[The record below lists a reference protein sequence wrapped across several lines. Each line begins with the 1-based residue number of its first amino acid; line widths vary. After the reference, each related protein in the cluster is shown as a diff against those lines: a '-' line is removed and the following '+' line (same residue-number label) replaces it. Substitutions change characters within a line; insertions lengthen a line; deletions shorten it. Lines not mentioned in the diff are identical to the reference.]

1 LNYEPIDEIVKKLL
15 AENYNAQALFLKK
28 ISNLTPYIADN
39 ILKFFRKVMDFMEI
53 RHIKNRYLNV
63 EFFVSIVAIALSVFH
78 LKAAIFGPPE
88 ELLFRA
94 VHLGFVS
101 VILFLRPQQ
110 KTQKKLLNVRL
121 FNMVLAAIAAASIIY
136 LLYDYD
142 HIINRFTYIDPLKNL
157 EIIFGISLVLI
168 VLEGARRTTGP
179 TLPILALL
187 FISYALFGNYFP
199 GGLKHQGLSIAGLIE
214 QMYLLPD
221 GVLGIPLGVSA
232 KYLVIFLLFGAFLEQ
247 AGAGTFFTDF
257 ASSLVGRTRG
267 GAAKVAVV
275 ASSFFGTISGAPTAN
290 VMVTGTFTI
299 PAMMRVGFRPE
310 VAGAIEATSSV
321 GGALMPPV
329 LGATAFIIVEFTG
342 YQYLD
347 VIKWTFLPALLYYTC
362 IYSTVHLEAIKFNI
376 SFSNEKIKPF
386 AQVIREQGLIFV
398 PIVVLIYLILTGHSP
413 SFAVWVSITAIII
426 TSWLRPATRIGIKKF
441 LAALEKGG
449 KNVTSVAMACA
460 CAGII
465 TGVILLTGVGM
476 AVTSLF
482 LRLSGGSL
490 FILLI
495 LVIFPLLILGLGMP
509 AAPAYI
515 ICASIF
521 APAMVKAGLSIPAAH
536 IFIYYYA
543 LLSSISPPVA
553 MAAFAA
559 SSISGASPIKTGFW
573 AVRTAAVAYILP
585 FSFAFSP
592 ELLMMGSPFFIVIAF
607 MTAIIGVMSMVC
619 GLQGFI
625 LRPLYWPLR
634 LLLIA
639 VSILMIFPGL
649 ATDIAGITVLSI
661 ILTHHIVSKKSIQP
675 KTGGQIE

>member
-1 LNYEPIDEIVKKLL
+1 M
-15 AENYNAQALFLKK
+15 NADGSA
-28 ISNLTPYIADN
+28 
-39 ILKFFRKVMDFMEI
+39 
-53 RHIKNRYLNV
+53 NRYFN
-63 EFFVSIVAIALSVFH
+63 FIVSGFAVALSIFH
-78 LKAAIFGPPE
+78 LHSAIFGPPE
-88 ELLFRA
+88 ELIFRA

-101 VILFLRPQQ
+101 VILFLRPEQ
-110 KTQKKLLNVRL
+110 KTQNIILRSRF
-121 FNMVLAAIAAASIIY
+121 FNRVSAAIAAASIIY
-136 LLYDYD
+136 LLYDYN
-142 HIINRFTYIDPLKNL
+142 HIINRFTYIEPLKNL
-157 EIIFGISLVLI
+157 EVIFGVSLVLI

-179 TLPILALL
+179 TLPLIALL
-187 FISYALFGNYFP
+187 FIAYALFGNYFP
-199 GGLKHQGLSIAGLIE
+199 GSLKHQGLSLEGLVE

-275 ASSFFGTISGAPTAN
+275 ASSLFGTISGAPTAN

-342 YQYLD
+342 YRYLD
-347 VIKWTFLPALLYYTC
+347 IIKWTFLPALLYYTC
-362 IYSTVHLEAIKFNI
+362 IYLTVHLEAIKFNI
-376 SFSNEKIKPF
+376 SFSDEKIKPF
-386 AQVIREQGLIFV
+386 VQVVREQGLIFV
-398 PIVVLIYLILTGHSP
+398 PIAVLLYLILTGHSP
-413 SFAVWVSITAIII
+413 SFAVWVSITVIII
-426 TSWLRPATRIGIKKF
+426 ISWLRPATRIGIKKC

-449 KNVTSVAMACA
+449 KNIVSVAMACA

-482 LRLSGGSL
+482 LKLSGGSL
-490 FILLI
+490 FVLLI

-521 APAMVKAGLSIPAAH
+521 APALVKAGLSIPAAH

-585 FSFAFSP
+585 FSFAYSP
-592 ELLMMGSPFFIVIAF
+592 ELLMMGSPVSIVVAFI
-607 MTAIIGVMSMVC
+607 TAVIGVMAIVW
-619 GLQGFI
+619 GLQGYI
-625 LRPLYWPLR
+625 LRPLNRLLR
-634 LLLIA
+634 PLLIA
-639 VSILMIFPGL
+639 VSILMIFPGVT
-649 ATDIAGITVLSI
+649 TDISGITVI
-661 ILTHHIVSKKSIQP
+661 AVILIHQIVLKRSAKA
-675 KTGGQIE
+675 T

>member
-1 LNYEPIDEIVKKLL
+1 M
-15 AENYNAQALFLKK
+15 NADGSA
-28 ISNLTPYIADN
+28 
-39 ILKFFRKVMDFMEI
+39 
-53 RHIKNRYLNV
+53 NRYFN
-63 EFFVSIVAIALSVFH
+63 FIVSGFAVALSIFH
-78 LKAAIFGPPE
+78 LHSAIFGPPE
-88 ELLFRA
+88 ELIFRA

-101 VILFLRPQQ
+101 VILFLRPEQ
-110 KTQKKLLNVRL
+110 KTQNIILRSRF
-121 FNMVLAAIAAASIIY
+121 FNRVSAAIAAASIIY
-136 LLYDYD
+136 LLYDYN
-142 HIINRFTYIDPLKNL
+142 HIINRFTYIEPLKNL
-157 EIIFGISLVLI
+157 EVIFGVSLVLI

-179 TLPILALL
+179 TLPLIALL
-187 FISYALFGNYFP
+187 FIAYALFGNYFP
-199 GGLKHQGLSIAGLIE
+199 GSLKHQGLSLEGLVE

-275 ASSFFGTISGAPTAN
+275 ASSLFGTISGAPTAN

-342 YQYLD
+342 YRYLD
-347 VIKWTFLPALLYYTC
+347 IIKWTFLPALLYYTC
-362 IYSTVHLEAIKFNI
+362 IYLTVHLEAIKFNI
-376 SFSNEKIKPF
+376 SFSDEKIKPF
-386 AQVIREQGLIFV
+386 VQVVREQGLIFV
-398 PIVVLIYLILTGHSP
+398 PIAVLLYLILTGHSP
-413 SFAVWVSITAIII
+413 SFAVWVSITVIII
-426 TSWLRPATRIGIKKF
+426 ISWLRPATRIGIKKC

-449 KNVTSVAMACA
+449 KNIVSVAMACA

-482 LRLSGGSL
+482 LKLSGGSL
-490 FILLI
+490 FVLLI

-521 APAMVKAGLSIPAAH
+521 APALVKAGLSIPAAH

-585 FSFAFSP
+585 FSFAYSP
-592 ELLMMGSPFFIVIAF
+592 ELLMMGSPVSIVVAFI
-607 MTAIIGVMSMVC
+607 TAVIGVMAIVW
-619 GLQGFI
+619 GLQGYI
-625 LRPLYWPLR
+625 LRPLSRLLR
-634 LLLIA
+634 PLLIA
-639 VSILMIFPGL
+639 VSILMIFPGVT
-649 ATDIAGITVLSI
+649 TDISGITVI
-661 ILTHHIVSKKSIQP
+661 AVILIHQIVLKRSAKA
-675 KTGGQIE
+675 T